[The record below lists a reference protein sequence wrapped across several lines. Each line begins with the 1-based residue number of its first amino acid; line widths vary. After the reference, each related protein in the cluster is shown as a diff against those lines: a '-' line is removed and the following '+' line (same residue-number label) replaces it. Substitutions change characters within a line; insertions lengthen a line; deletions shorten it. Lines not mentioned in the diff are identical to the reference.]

1 MMRFTQEIISIFATN
16 MNIMKLQLFS
26 LTTLLALSLNS
37 ALAQTTNPSETAA
50 NKKVHAGL
58 SLSSGMLFT
67 NFETNTVERS
77 GLGGFFGLGFG
88 FNYAFTKNIGLS
100 SGLEFHFER
109 FSFETTGT
117 TVFQYDYFDREIKQ
131 NRDGIDAENF
141 TMTLDNRKQN
151 TVAANIP
158 IMLLF
163 RTNMIGYFRYF
174 GKFGLRNSI
183 LLRQRVND
191 AGISTE
197 NLGQQ
202 IKLEGMR
209 AANDL
214 FFLRTS
220 AGIAAGTEWN
230 FAATTSLSIE
240 AGFYYGFTPIFNG
253 NGKENRNGSTL
264 YEVKNGER
272 VYRSFKANQSVFEIK
287 AILLF

>member
-1 MMRFTQEIISIFATN
+1 MQGIISIFATN
-16 MNIMKLQLFS
+16 MNIMKIQLFS
-26 LTTLLALSLNS
+26 LTTVLALSLNGT
-37 ALAQTTNPSETAA
+37 LAQTTNPSETAD

-67 NFETNTVERS
+67 NFETNTVQRS

-88 FNYAFTKNIGLS
+88 FNYAITKNIGLS

-109 FSFETTGT
+109 FSYEPTGN
-117 TVFQYDYFDREIKQ
+117 TVFQYDYNDREITQ
-131 NRDGIDAENF
+131 NRDGIDADNF
-141 TMTLDNRKQN
+141 TMTLDSRKQN

-158 IMLLF
+158 LMLLF

-191 AGISTE
+191 TGVTTE
-197 NLGQQ
+197 TPNQLV
-202 IKLEGMR
+202 KLEGMR
-209 AANDL
+209 AVNDL
-214 FFLRTS
+214 FFMRTS

-230 FAATTSLSIE
+230 FAATTSLSVE
-240 AGFYYGFTPIFNG
+240 AGFYYGFAPIFNG
-253 NGKENRNGSTL
+253 NGKQDRNGSTL
-264 YEVKNGER
+264 YEIKDGAR